1 MTLKSELEKAF
12 EIQDIPAIETLLNK
26 YLKEY
31 CNDYDRFSFLCNYN
45 LLTGNNYEAL
55 NYAKEA
61 VILNPHCIEANFN
74 LAYVYDIIKD
84 YAHAYL
90 YYLIVKTLQDM
101 RKITCIPDDSISE
114 RINYIKNISLNDT
127 ALSEAVLYADNYI
140 QYSAND
146 PFHII
151 TELIGF
157 PIMMDKN
164 IYISGRYNDLMNQ
177 FFINTAPKDIYR
189 CKAEVLKTSGN
200 LSTSL
205 TIDEKESCILPL
217 FVTSE
222 NEQTFNFKCGNSQE
236 FSYPARAKNSWY
248 YFKIDEKTTVTSDT
262 PFAYAE
268 PIKLTHNPKNKKLV
282 LNIFIDSFN
291 FRIFELFSNINNSV
305 DGFKKLMPNTYNFF
319 SKGIICTNAYSDSE
333 WTTPSFSSYWTGRCS
348 DKTMNLNTDIWFPFN
363 ENTKLLAEYFEEK
376 GYFTACINSNDSC
389 TPSKGYMRGMKRE
402 LYKARG
408 YNKEELVTDT
418 LEQLRAFKNC
428 DQFVTVEFEDLHDI
442 AGGFPRGLS
451 IQTTTDLKDLKSDN
465 YICSTIKQTRSLNKQ
480 KIYINELQ
488 QLDFYLGFLF
498 EYIEKNYNDDE
509 YVVSLFSD
517 HGTAFMVDDTELTIC
532 KQRMNVPFMFRDNMH
547 KEITDEIVQNI
558 DYPAILCNI
567 CGIDYNYYGTDANL
581 PHFLGGNERKYAFSQ
596 TIFPGDCYQSAIMT
610 KNYTYYFLS
619 KEKVTDEFRIDISD
633 ASYGIVYDN
642 KKPDENPD
650 LNILTDIVLQHI
662 KNLIIRR

>member
-1 MTLKSELEKAF
+1 
-12 EIQDIPAIETLLNK
+12 
-26 YLKEY
+26 
-31 CNDYDRFSFLCNYN
+31 
-45 LLTGNNYEAL
+45 
-55 NYAKEA
+55 
-61 VILNPHCIEANFN
+61 
-74 LAYVYDIIKD
+74 
-84 YAHAYL
+84 
-90 YYLIVKTLQDM
+90 
-101 RKITCIPDDSISE
+101 
-114 RINYIKNISLNDT
+114 
-127 ALSEAVLYADNYI
+127 
-140 QYSAND
+140 
-146 PFHII
+146 
-151 TELIGF
+151 
-157 PIMMDKN
+157 
-164 IYISGRYNDLMNQ
+164 
-177 FFINTAPKDIYR
+177 
-189 CKAEVLKTSGN
+189 
-200 LSTSL
+200 
-205 TIDEKESCILPL
+205 
-217 FVTSE
+217 
-222 NEQTFNFKCGNSQE
+222 
-236 FSYPARAKNSWY
+236 
-248 YFKIDEKTTVTSDT
+248 
-262 PFAYAE
+262 
-268 PIKLTHNPKNKKLV
+268 
-282 LNIFIDSFN
+282 
-291 FRIFELFSNINNSV
+291 
-305 DGFKKLMPNTYNFF
+305 
-319 SKGIICTNAYSDSE
+319 
-333 WTTPSFSSYWTGRCS
+333 
-348 DKTMNLNTDIWFPFN
+348 
-363 ENTKLLAEYFEEK
+363 
-376 GYFTACINSNDSC
+376 
-389 TPSKGYMRGMKRE
+389 MKRE

-596 TIFPGDCYQSAIMT
+596 TIFPGDRYQSAIMT